1 MDILWL
7 VCATPPSAFST
18 ACIVAPPPLQ
28 IVWSLWGSCENGVA
42 SQVLDLKKKKVNS
55 CDFLFKKKEE
65 KIDKDFCQNR
75 SNMSLNLLKL

>member
-55 CDFLFKKKEE
+55 KTFFCLKKK
-65 KIDKDFCQNR
+65 KGKDR
-75 SNMSLNLLKL
+75 